1 MALHLS
7 TGHVA
12 AKLERLPPSNAAAAR
27 APPAT
32 EQQLGKVSRGSQRC
46 LIVETEQP
54 LETCV
59 NYVTAPGR
67 PRREQIP
74 LRAAPTAALVYSQ
87 PPTGAEVRAGDAI

>member
-7 TGHVA
+7 TSHVA
-12 AKLERLPPSNAAAAR
+12 AKPERLPPSNAAAAR

-32 EQQLGKVSRGSQRC
+32 EQQLGKLC

-67 PRREQIP
+67 PRREQTP
-74 LRAAPTAALVYSQ
+74 PRAAPTAALVYSQ